1 MISRFFIE
9 RPIFA
14 NVIALVTILLGAISV
29 WRLPVEQYPQ
39 ITPPTVR
46 ITTNYPGANADVVAN
61 TVAAPIETQVNGVE
75 NMLYMSSTSSG
86 DGGYSNTITFEIGT
100 NLDTAQVLV
109 QNRVAIAEPQLPE
122 EVRRQGV
129 IVKKQSTNI
138 ILVISLTS
146 PDNTFNSLF
155 LANYAT
161 RELRDELSRL
171 HGVGEVTVFGTA
183 NYSMRVWLNADKLK
197 SLGLTTEDVASAL
210 REQNVQVA
218 AGQVGQPPID
228 PSKAPEFQ
236 YTVTTLG
243 RLSDVKQFEN
253 IIVRASGT
261 RITRLKDVARIELG
275 GQTYDQYNLI
285 KGRPTANI
293 GIFQLPGSN
302 ALDVVREVR
311 ATVERLSKS
320 FPKGM
325 NYELPLDTTK
335 FVQESI
341 HAVYETLIEAG
352 VLVLLVILVF
362 LQDWRA
368 LLVPATTVP
377 VTLIGAF
384 FAMWLLGFSVNML
397 TLFGLVLAIGIV
409 VDDAIVVVENAA
421 HHIEQGQAPKQA
433 TIQAMNE
440 VIGPI
445 IGITLVLMSVF
456 LPSAFMSGITG
467 QLYQQFALTIAATA
481 FISAINAVT
490 LKPAQ
495 CALWLR
501 PHSGWKNFFTR
512 WFDAVYG
519 RLEHTYAAIVRQ
531 VVRISLIMMLLF
543 AGLMVLTVWW
553 YRHVP
558 TGFIPNED
566 QGYCF
571 ILVQLPDAASQN
583 RSQAVMRHIDDI
595 LAKTDGIESWI
606 TIGGLSI
613 LDQSSAPNTGTLF
626 VTFSP
631 LEERLKNGLNLDTML
646 AKLRGGLSSIEEAM
660 VLPFAPPAIRG
671 LGVRGGFELQ
681 VQDRGDLGRTALNQV
696 ITGIIEDGR
705 TQSGLN
711 ALNTTFRPGVPQ
723 LYVDINREKVK
734 MLGIPL
740 GDVFATMQAYLGSSY
755 VNDFNKFGRVYQVR
769 VQAEPNYRAS
779 PSSISHLE
787 VRNRRGDMV
796 PLTTLGT
803 IKKSFGAQIV
813 NRYNMYPSA
822 SITGEPAP
830 GRSTGEALDLME
842 QIAARNLPERMGY
855 EWTGMGYQEKRVGGE
870 AVGIFGMAVLLVY
883 LVLAA
888 QYESWFIP
896 WAVILVVP
904 LGVMGAI
911 AAVSIR
917 GMENNVYTQIGIVL
931 IIALASK
938 NSILIVEFARE
949 LRARG
954 ETITHAAAHAARMR
968 FRPIL
973 MTSFAF
979 ILGVVPLMIAH
990 GAGAAGQQALGTAV
1004 FGGMLASTV
1013 LAVFFVPAFFVV
1025 MQSIAEWW
1033 GHGKPEVEYDRD
1045 LSLEEPAA
1053 PA

>member
-1 MISRFFIE
+1 MLSRFFIE

-61 TVAAPIETQVNGVE
+61 TVASPIETQVNGVE
-75 NMLYMSSTSSG
+75 NMLYMSSTSSS

-109 QNRVAIAEPQLPE
+109 QNRVAISEPQLPE

-129 IVKKQSTNI
+129 TVKKQSTNI
-138 ILVISLTS
+138 LLVISLTS
-146 PDNTFNSLF
+146 PDNTFDSLY

-161 RELRDELSRL
+161 QSIRDELSRL
-171 HGVGEVTVFGTA
+171 HGVGDVTVFGTA
-183 NYSMRVWLNADKLK
+183 NYSMRIWLDAAKMK
-197 SLGLTTEDVASAL
+197 SRGLTTEDVAAAL

-218 AGQVGQPPID
+218 AGQVGQPPIQKENQPD
-228 PSKAPEFQ
+228 FQ
-236 YTVTTLG
+236 YTVRTLG
-243 RLSDVKQFEN
+243 RLSDPEQFGN
-253 IIVRASGT
+253 VIVRAANRTQLT
-261 RITRLKDVARIELG
+261 RIKDIARVELG
-275 GQTYDQYNLI
+275 AQTYDQYNLI

-311 ATVERLSKS
+311 KAVENLSKD

-325 NYELPLDTTK
+325 SYEFPLDTTK
-335 FVQESI
+335 FVNESI

-377 VTLIGAF
+377 VTIIGAF

-409 VDDAIVVVENAA
+409 VDDAIVVVENAT
-421 HHIEQGQAPKQA
+421 HHIEEGMSPKPA
-433 TIQAMNE
+433 TIQAMSE
-440 VIGPI
+440 VLGPI

-501 PHSGWKNFFTR
+501 PHSGKKNFFTR
-512 WFDAVYG
+512 WFDAAYG
-519 RLEHTYAAIVRQ
+519 NLEAAYSA
-531 VVRISLIMMLLF
+531 VVRRIVTIAPVMMLLF
-543 AGLMVLTVWW
+543 AGLIALTIWW
-553 YRHVP
+553 YQRVP
-558 TGFIPNED
+558 TGFIPTED

-571 ILVQLPDAASQN
+571 VLVQLPDAASQE
-583 RSQAVMRHIDDI
+583 RSKAVMRRIDET
-595 LAKTDGIESWI
+595 LAKTDGIDTWI

-631 LEERLKNGLNLDTML
+631 FEERLRKGLTLEKMLTELRTNLGT
-646 AKLRGGLSSIEEAM
+646 IEEAV

-671 LGVRGGFELQ
+671 LGVRGGFEMQ
-681 VQDRGDLGRTALNQV
+681 VQDRKDIGRNVLSQV
-696 ITGIIEDGR
+696 VTGIIEDGR
-705 TQSGLN
+705 TQSGLA
-711 ALNTTFRPGVPQ
+711 ALNTTFRQGVPQ
-723 LYVDINREKVK
+723 LYVDVNREKVK
-734 MLGIPL
+734 LLNIPL
-740 GDVFATMQAYLGSSY
+740 SAVFSTMQAYLGSSY

-769 VQAEPNYRAS
+769 VQAEPKFRAEADD
-779 PSSISHLE
+779 IRRLE
-787 VRNRRGDMV
+787 VRNREGGMA
-796 PLTTLGT
+796 PLGT
-803 IKKSFGAQIV
+803 LATIEKSFGAQIV
-813 NRYNMYPSA
+813 NRFNMYPSA

-830 GRSTGEALDLME
+830 GTSTGQALQLME
-842 QIAARNLPERMGY
+842 QVAERNLPE
-855 EWTGMGYQEKRVGGE
+855 GMGFEWSGMAYQEKRVGGE
-870 AVGIFGMAVLLVY
+870 AVWIFAMAVLLVY

-904 LGVMGAI
+904 LGLLGAV

-917 GMENNVYTQIGIVL
+917 GMDNNVYTQIGIVL

-949 LRARG
+949 LRRHG
-954 ETITHAAAHAARMR
+954 ESIQHAAAHAARLR

-979 ILGVVPLMIAH
+979 ILGVVPLMVAH

-1004 FGGMLASTV
+1004 FGGMLASTI

-1025 MQSIAEWW
+1025 MQSISEWW
-1033 GHGKPEVEYDRD
+1033 GHGIPDQVRADER
-1045 LSLEEPAA
+1045 A
-1053 PA
+1053 PV

>member
-29 WRLPVEQYPQ
+29 WRLPIEQYPS

-46 ITTNYPGANADVVAN
+46 ITTNYPGANAEVVAN
-61 TVAAPIETQVNGVE
+61 TVASPIETQVNGVE
-75 NMLYMSSTSSG
+75 NMLYMSSTSSS
-86 DGGYSNTITFEIGT
+86 DGGYSNTVTFEIGT

-109 QNRVAIAEPQLPE
+109 QNRVAISEPQLPE

-129 IVKKQSTNI
+129 TVKKQSTNI
-138 ILVISLTS
+138 LLVISLIS
-146 PDNTFNSLF
+146 PDNTFDSLY

-161 RELRDELSRL
+161 INLRDELSRL
-171 HGVGEVTVFGTA
+171 HGVGDVTVFGTA
-183 NYSMRVWLNADKLK
+183 NYSMRIWLNSEKMK
-197 SLGLTTEDVASAL
+197 SRGLTTEDVAAAL

-218 AGQVGQPPID
+218 AGQVGQPPIEKKNQPD
-228 PSKAPEFQ
+228 FQ

-243 RLSDVKQFEN
+243 RLSDPEQFGN
-253 IIVRASGT
+253 VIVRASNRT
-261 RITRLKDVARIELG
+261 QLTRLKDIARVELG
-275 GQTYDQYNLI
+275 AQTYDQYNLI

-311 ATVERLSKS
+311 EAVTKLSKS

-325 NYELPLDTTK
+325 SYEFPLDTTK
-335 FVQESI
+335 FVNESI
-341 HAVYETLIEAG
+341 RAVYETLFEAG

-377 VTLIGAF
+377 VTIIGAF

-409 VDDAIVVVENAA
+409 VDDAIVVVENAT
-421 HHIEQGQAPKQA
+421 HHIEEGMAPKPA
-433 TIQAMNE
+433 TIQAMSE
-440 VIGPI
+440 VLGPI

-456 LPSAFMSGITG
+456 LPSAFLSGITG

-481 FISAINAVT
+481 LISAINAVT

-501 PHSGWKNFFTR
+501 PKSGKKNFFTR

-519 RLEHTYAAIVRQ
+519 RLEAGYAAIVRG
-531 VVRISLIMMLLF
+531 VVQISPVMMLVF
-543 AGLMVLTVWW
+543 AGLIALTLWW
-553 YRHVP
+553 YNRVP
-558 TGFIPNED
+558 TGFIPTED

-571 ILVQLPDAASQN
+571 VLVQLPDAASQE
-583 RSQAVMRHIDDI
+583 RSKAVMRRIDDA
-595 LAKTDGIESWI
+595 LAKTEGIDTWI

-631 LEERLKNGLNLDTML
+631 FDERLKKGLTLDAML
-646 AKLRGGLSSIEEAM
+646 TKLRGQLGSIQEAV

-671 LGVRGGFELQ
+671 LGVRGGFEMQ
-681 VQDRGDLGRTALNQV
+681 VQDRSDMGRNVLSQV
-696 ITGIIEDGR
+696 VTGIVEDAR
-705 TQSGLN
+705 TQSGLA
-711 ALNTTFRPGVPQ
+711 ALNTTFRQGVPQ

-734 MLGIPL
+734 LLDIPL
-740 GDVFATMQAYLGSSY
+740 SAVFATMQAYLGSSY

-769 VQAEPNYRAS
+769 VQAEPKFRAAADD
-779 PSSISHLE
+779 IRKLE
-787 VRNRRGDMV
+787 VRNREGGMA
-796 PLTTLGT
+796 PLGTLAT

-830 GRSTGEALDLME
+830 GRSTGQALQLME
-842 QIAARNLPERMGY
+842 QVAERDLPPGMGY
-855 EWTGMGYQEKRVGGE
+855 EWTGMAYQEKRVGGE
-870 AVGIFGMAVLLVY
+870 AVWIFVMAVLLVY

-904 LGVMGAI
+904 LGLMGAV
-911 AAVSIR
+911 AAVSLR
-917 GMENNVYTQIGIVL
+917 GMDNNVYTQIGIVL

-949 LRARG
+949 LRRHG
-954 ETITHAAAHAARMR
+954 ETIQHAAAHAARLR

-979 ILGVVPLMIAH
+979 ILGVVPLMVAH

-1004 FGGMLASTV
+1004 FGGMLASTI

-1025 MQSIAEWW
+1025 MQSISEWW
-1033 GHGKPEVEYDRD
+1033 GHGVPEQTRADER
-1045 LSLEEPAA
+1045 A
-1053 PA
+1053 PV

>member
-1 MISRFFIE
+1 MISRFFID

-14 NVIALVTILLGAISV
+14 NVIAIVTVLLGAISV
-29 WRLPVEQYPQ
+29 WQLPVEQYPA

-46 ITTNYPGANADVVAN
+46 ISASYPGANAEVVAD

-86 DGGYSNTITFEIGT
+86 DGSYSNTVTFEIGT

-109 QNRVAIAEPQLPE
+109 QNRVSISEPQLPE

-129 IVKKQSTNI
+129 TVKKQSTNI

-146 PDNTFNSLF
+146 PDDTFDSLF
-155 LANYAT
+155 LSNYAT
-161 RELRDELSRL
+161 RAVSDELSRIR
-171 HGVGEVTVFGTA
+171 GVGEVRVFGTA
-183 NYSMRVWLNADKLK
+183 NYSMRIWLNAEKLK
-197 SLGLTTEDVASAL
+197 ARNLTTEDVAAAL

-218 AGQVGQPPID
+218 AGQVGQPPLKLKNEQD
-228 PSKAPEFQ
+228 FQ

-243 RLSDVKQFEN
+243 RLSDVQQFEN
-253 IIVRASGT
+253 IIVRARGRT
-261 RITRLKDVARIELG
+261 QITRLKDIARIELG
-275 GQTYDQYNLI
+275 GQTYDQYNLLRG
-285 KGRPTANI
+285 KPTANI

-302 ALDVVREVR
+302 ALDVVRQVR
-311 ATVERLSKS
+311 EAVEKLSAK

-325 NYELPLDTTK
+325 TYEFPLDTTK

-341 HAVYETLIEAG
+341 HAVYETLFEAG

-377 VTLIGAF
+377 VTIIGAF

-421 HHIEQGQAPKQA
+421 HHIEQGQPPREA

-440 VIGPI
+440 VLGPI

-481 FISAINAVT
+481 LISAINAVT

-495 CALWLR
+495 CALWLK
-501 PHSGWKNFFTR
+501 PPSGRKNFFTR
-512 WFDAVYG
+512 WFDKVYG
-519 RLEHTYAAIVRQ
+519 WLEGVYAAIVRQ
-531 VVRISLIMMLLF
+531 IVKVWPLMMVLF
-543 AGLMVLTVWW
+543 IGLMVLTVWW
-553 YRHVP
+553 YQRVP
-558 TGFIPNED
+558 TGFIPTED
-566 QGYCF
+566 QGYGF
-571 ILVQLPDAASQN
+571 VLVQLPDAASQD
-583 RSQAVMRHIDDI
+583 RTKAIMRRIDDI
-595 LAKTDGIESWI
+595 LAKTEGIQDWV

-613 LDQSSAPNTGTLF
+613 LDNSSAPNTGTLF

-631 LEERLKNGLNLDTML
+631 LEERLKQGLTLDVLLDNLRT
-646 AKLRGGLSSIEEAM
+646 KLGVIEDA
-660 VLPFAPPAIRG
+660 VVFPFVPPAIRG
-671 LGVRGGFELQ
+671 LGVRGGFEMI
-681 VQDRGDLGRTALNQV
+681 VQDRGDLGRAILGQV
-696 ITGIIEDGR
+696 VTGIIEDAL
-705 TQSGLN
+705 TQTGLG

-723 LYVDINREKVK
+723 LYVDVNREKVK
-734 MLGIPL
+734 LLDIPL
-740 GDVFATMQAYLGSSY
+740 SEVFGTMQSYLGSSY

-769 VQAEPNYRAS
+769 IQAEADYRADKNN
-779 PSSISHLE
+779 INRLE
-787 VRNRRGDMV
+787 VRNRKGEMV
-796 PLTTLGT
+796 PLSTL
-803 IKKSFGAQIV
+803 IDIRKSFGAQIV
-813 NRYNMYPSA
+813 NRYNMYSSA
-822 SITGEPAP
+822 SITGEPAA
-830 GRSTGEALDLME
+830 GRSTGEALQLME
-842 QIAARNLPERMGY
+842 QIAERNLPEGMTF
-855 EWTGMGYQEKRVGGE
+855 EWTGMAYQEKRVGSE
-870 AVGIFGMAVLLVY
+870 AIGIFLMAVILVY

-917 GMENNVYTQIGIVL
+917 GMDNNVYTQIGIVL

-938 NSILIVEFARE
+938 NSILIVEFARD
-949 LRARG
+949 LRGRG
-954 ETITHAAAHAARMR
+954 ETIQHAAAHAARMR

-979 ILGVVPLMIAH
+979 ILGVVPLMVAH

-1004 FGGMLASTV
+1004 FGGMVASTF
-1013 LAVFFVPAFFVV
+1013 LAIFFVPAFFVM
-1025 MQSIAEWW
+1025 MQGLAEWF
-1033 GHGKPEVEYDRD
+1033 GHGKPKAEQPVD
-1045 LSLEEPAA
+1045 AVA
-1053 PA
+1053 THGH

>member
-1 MISRFFIE
+1 MFSRFFIE

-14 NVIALVTILLGAISV
+14 NVIAFVMILLGAVSV

-61 TVAAPIETQVNGVE
+61 TVASPIETQVNGVE

-86 DGGYSNTITFEIGT
+86 DGGYSNTVTFEIGT

-129 IVKKQSTNI
+129 TVKKQSTNI
-138 ILVISLTS
+138 ILVVSLTS
-146 PDNTFNSLF
+146 PDNTLSSLY

-161 RELRDELSRL
+161 QNIRDELSRL
-171 HGVGEVTVFGTA
+171 KGVGEVTVFGTA
-183 NYSMRVWLNADKLK
+183 NYSMRIWLNPKELK
-197 SLGLTTEDVASAL
+197 SRGLTTEDVANAL

-218 AGQVGQPPID
+218 AGQVGQPPVD
-228 PSKAPEFQ
+228 GKETADFQ
-236 YTVTTLG
+236 YTVRTLG
-243 RLSDVKQFEN
+243 RLSSEEQFEN
-253 IIVRASGT
+253 IIVRAADRT
-261 RITRLKDVARIELG
+261 KITRLKDVARVELG
-275 GQTYDQYNLI
+275 AQTYDQYNLI

-311 ATVERLSKS
+311 NKVEELAKS

-325 NYELPLDTTK
+325 GHEFPLDTTK
-335 FVQESI
+335 FVDESI
-341 HAVYETLIEAG
+341 RAVYETLIEAG

-377 VTLIGAF
+377 VTIIGAF

-421 HHIEQGQAPKQA
+421 HHIEEGLAPKPA
-433 TIQAMNE
+433 TIQAMSE
-440 VIGPI
+440 VLGPI

-481 FISAINAVT
+481 LISAINAVT

-501 PHSGWKNFFTR
+501 PHSGKKNFFTR
-512 WFDAVYG
+512 WFDKFYG
-519 RLEHTYAAIVRQ
+519 WLEAIYATIVRG
-531 VVRISLIMMLLF
+531 VVRISPLMMVAF

-553 YRHVP
+553 YGRVP
-558 TGFIPNED
+558 TGFIPMED

-571 ILVQLPDAASQN
+571 VLVQLPDAASQE
-583 RSQAVMRHIDDI
+583 RSKAVMRQIDEK
-595 LAKTDGIESWI
+595 LSHVEGIENWI

-613 LDQSSAPNTGTLF
+613 LDQSSAPNTGTMF
-626 VTFSP
+626 VTFTP
-631 LEERLKNGLNLDTML
+631 FEERLRKGLTLDTLLMNMR
-646 AKLRGGLSSIEEAM
+646 AKLGSIQEAV

-671 LGVRGGFELQ
+671 LGMRGGFEMQ
-681 VQDRGDLGRTALNQV
+681 VQDKGDLGRNVLNQV
-696 ITGIIEDGR
+696 VTGIIEDAK
-705 TQSGLN
+705 TQSGL
-711 ALNTTFRPGVPQ
+711 AGLNTTFRPGVPQ

-734 MLGIPL
+734 LLDIPL
-740 GDVFATMQAYLGSSY
+740 SSVFSTMQAYLGSSY
-755 VNDFNKFGRVYQVR
+755 INDFNKFGRVYQVR
-769 VQAEPNYRAS
+769 LQAEAKYRTE
-779 PSSISHLE
+779 PRDIMDLE
-787 VRNRRGDMV
+787 VRNRQGEMV
-796 PLTTLGT
+796 PLGTLAT
-803 IKKSFGAQIV
+803 IQKTFGPQIV
-813 NRYNMYPSA
+813 NRYNMYPA
-822 SITGEPAP
+822 AAITGEPAP
-830 GRSTGEALDLME
+830 GRSTGEALELME
-842 QIAARNLPERMGY
+842 QIAARNMPDKMGF
-855 EWTGMGYQEKRVGGE
+855 EWAGMAFEEKRVGGE
-870 AVGIFGMAVLLVY
+870 SLKIFGMAVLLVY

-904 LGVMGAI
+904 LGVLGAI
-911 AAVSIR
+911 AAVWIR
-917 GMENNVYTQIGIVL
+917 GMDNNVYTQIGIVL

-949 LRARG
+949 LRRHG
-954 ETITHAAAHAARMR
+954 TPIREAAATAARMR

-979 ILGVVPLMIAH
+979 ILGVVPLMVAH

-1004 FGGMLASTV
+1004 FGGMLASTI

-1025 MQSIAEWW
+1025 MQSISEWW
-1033 GHGKPEVEYDRD
+1033 GHGRPIEK
-1045 LSLEEPAA
+1045 SAA
-1053 PA
+1053 DAV

>member
-29 WRLPVEQYPQ
+29 WRLPIEQYPQ

-46 ITTNYPGANADVVAN
+46 VTTNYPGANADVVAA

-129 IVKKQSTNI
+129 TIKKQSTNI

-146 PDNTFNSLF
+146 PDNTFDSLF

-183 NYSMRVWLNADKLK
+183 NYSMRIWLNAEKMK
-197 SLGLTTEDVASAL
+197 ARNLTTEDVAAAL

-218 AGQVGQPPID
+218 AGQVGQPPVD
-228 PSKAPEFQ
+228 PNHPQDFQ

-243 RLSDVKQFEN
+243 RLSDVSQFEN
-253 IIVRASGT
+253 IIVRASNRT
-261 RITRLKDVARIELG
+261 QITRLKDIARIELG
-275 GQTYDQYNLI
+275 AQTYDQYNLI

-311 ATVERLSKS
+311 ATVDKTAEK

-325 NYELPLDTTK
+325 SHEYPLDTTR

-377 VTLIGAF
+377 VTIIGAF

-397 TLFGLVLAIGIV
+397 TLFGLVLSIGIV

-421 HHIEQGQAPKQA
+421 RHIEEGLPPKEA

-456 LPSAFMSGITG
+456 LPSAFMGGITG

-501 PHSGWKNFFTR
+501 RHSGKKNFFTR
-512 WFDAVYG
+512 WFDNVYG
-519 RLEHTYAAIVRQ
+519 LVESIYAAIVRQ
-531 VVRISLIMMLLF
+531 IVKVPLLMMLTF
-543 AGLMVLTVWW
+543 AGLMVLTVFW
-553 YRHVP
+553 YQRVP
-558 TGFIPNED
+558 TGFIPTED
-566 QGYCF
+566 QGYGF
-571 ILVQLPDAASQN
+571 ILVQLPDAASQT
-583 RSQAVMRHIDDI
+583 RSKAVMASIDRI
-595 LAKTDGIESWI
+595 LAKTDGIENWI

-631 LEERLKNGLNLDTML
+631 FEERLKKGLTLDVML
-646 AKLRGGLSSIEEAM
+646 NKLRTELGSIEDAV

-671 LGVRGGFELQ
+671 LGVRGGFEMEI
-681 VQDRGDLGRTALNQV
+681 QDRGDVGRDILGQV
-696 ITGIIEDGR
+696 VTGIIEDAR
-705 TQSGLN
+705 TQSALS

-723 LYVDINREKVK
+723 IYVDVNREKVK
-734 MLGIPL
+734 LLDIPL
-740 GDVFATMQAYLGSSY
+740 SEVFATMQAYLGSSY

-769 VQAEPNYRAS
+769 IQAEPDYRADID
-779 PSSISHLE
+779 SIKRLE
-787 VRNRRGDMV
+787 VRNRKGEMV
-796 PLTTLGT
+796 PLSTLAT
-803 IKKSFGAQIV
+803 IRKSFGPQIV

-822 SITGEPAP
+822 SVTGEPAP
-830 GRSTGEALDLME
+830 GKSTGEALQLME
-842 QIAARNLPERMGY
+842 QIANRNLPEHMGY
-855 EWTGMGYQEKRVGGE
+855 EWTGMAYQEKRVGGE
-870 AVGIFGMAVLLVY
+870 AVWIFAMAVLLVY

-904 LGVMGAI
+904 LGLLGAI
-911 AAVSIR
+911 AAVSLR
-917 GMENNVYTQIGIVL
+917 GMDNNVYTQIGIVL

-954 ETITHAAAHAARMR
+954 ETIQHAAAHAARMR

-979 ILGVVPLMIAH
+979 ILGVTPLMVAH

-1033 GHGKPEVEYDRD
+1033 GHGKPQAARA
-1045 LSLEEPAA
+1045 EPIVAS
-1053 PA
+1053 